1 MRRPLNPPP
10 GDLNLRHRPPV
21 VRLLAIT
28 CCLSTLC
35 LSTLAACASD
45 GGGEDRQPKGPRSS
59 LFISPAGEPFR
70 AAPGQ
75 PYPVAAWFAQADAN
89 HDGKL
94 TKDEFRAD
102 FARFFRVLDENH
114 DGVLDGVET
123 QRYEQVIAPEVLP
136 RLAQIQGGYPGERDA
151 AGSRQL
157 AEPPRARGGQAYD
170 GAPAYSLLNV
180 SEPVVSA
187 DADFDGKVTLEE
199 FLKAADRR
207 FDLLDKDKL
216 GYLTLDTLPQ
226 TPEQIAIEG
235 KRKR

>member
-1 MRRPLNPPP
+1 
-10 GDLNLRHRPPV
+10 LRHRPPV
-21 VRLLAIT
+21 APFVAALVLAA
-28 CCLSTLC
+28 
-35 LSTLAACASD
+35 LAACASD
-45 GGGEDRQPKGPRSS
+45 GGAGPDAGPKGPRSS

-70 AAPGQ
+70 AGPGQ
-75 PYPVAAWFAQADAN
+75 PYPVAVWFAQAN
-89 HDGKL
+89 TSHDGKL
-94 TKDEFRAD
+94 TRDQFRAD
-102 FARFFRVLDENH
+102 FARFFKVLDQDHN
-114 DGVLDGVET
+114 GVLDGVET

-136 RLAQIQGGYPGERDA
+136 RLAQVQGGFPGERGA

-157 AEPPRARGGQAYD
+157 AEPPRVRGRLAYD
-170 GAPAYSLLNV
+170 GAPAYSLLNI

-187 DADFDGKVTLEE
+187 DVDFDGKITLDE

-216 GYLTLDTLPQ
+216 GYLTLDALPQ